1 MRDKRWAALIPLVLA
16 GCSMAPEY
24 HPPQTTVPAAYK
36 EVAGWTAAAPMDAAP
51 RGAWW
56 KVFAD
61 PVLDDLETRSDA
73 ASPTLAAALARYDQ
87 ARAAARV
94 DAADLFPQVGVE
106 GDAGRQRVSGNR
118 PLGNGTPQTYN
129 DFSLGGAIDYE
140 LDLWGRIRNGVKAS
154 RADAQ
159 ASAAD
164 LASARLSLQASVADA
179 YIRLRG
185 LDAQSD
191 LLKRTAAAFDRAYQ
205 LTSTRHDGGIA
216 SGIDVNRSRTA
227 LSNARAQISI
237 IANQRAAT
245 EHELAALVGAVASD
259 FSVAPRV
266 QPLDAPDLPAG
277 APSEL
282 LQRRPDV
289 AAAERRMFAANAR
302 IGVARAAF
310 FPSVTLGLSGGW
322 EATQGALLATP
333 NTFWGLGPLSAV
345 LSLFDGGRR
354 SAQVKLS
361 RGEYDELAADY
372 RGTVLTAFRQVEDGI
387 AAMHHLAA
395 GLVDQRDA
403 AEAAQ
408 RTSDLALTRYRDGAS
423 DYLEVVTAQTD
434 ALDAERLLLTAQ
446 VDRMRMSVAL
456 VKALGGPAETTTPRN
471 PG

>member
-1 MRDKRWAALIPLVLA
+1 MRNKPLAALIPVLLA
-16 GCSMAPEY
+16 GCSMAPDY
-24 HPPQTTVPAAYK
+24 QPPKTAVPSAYK
-36 EVAGWTAAAPMDAAP
+36 EVAGWTAAEPMDGLP

-56 KVFAD
+56 KAFGD
-61 PVLDDLETRSDA
+61 PVLDDLETRAEA

-87 ARAAARV
+87 ARASARV

-106 GDAGRQRVSGNR
+106 GDAGRQRLSGNR

-129 DFSLGGAIDYE
+129 DFSIGGTLDYE

-179 YIRLRG
+179 YFRLRG
-185 LDAQSD
+185 LDAQAD
-191 LLKRTAAAFDRAYQ
+191 LLNRTVAAFDRAYQ
-205 LTSTRHDGGIA
+205 LTATRHDGGIA

-227 LSNARAQISI
+227 LSNARSQISDV
-237 IANQRAAT
+237 ANQRAAT
-245 EHELAALVGAVASD
+245 EHELAALVGALASD
-259 FSVAPRV
+259 FSVPARV
-266 QPLDAPDLPAG
+266 QPLDAPQVPAG

-310 FPSVTLGLSGGW
+310 FPSITLGLAGGW
-322 EATQGALLATP
+322 ETTQGSLLTTP

-354 SAQVKLS
+354 TAQVKLS
-361 RGEYDELAADY
+361 RGEYDEMAADY
-372 RGTVLTAFRQVEDGI
+372 RGTVLGAFRQVEDGV
-387 AAMHHLAA
+387 AAMNHLATQI
-395 GLVDQRDA
+395 VDQRDA
-403 AEAAQ
+403 AQAAE
-408 RTSDLALTRYRDGAS
+408 RTSDLAFTRYRDGAS

-434 ALDAERLLLTAQ
+434 ALDAQRSLLTVQ
-446 VDRMRMSVAL
+446 VERMRMSVAL
-456 VKALGGPAETTTPRN
+456 VEALGGSTS
-471 PG
+471 

>member
-1 MRDKRWAALIPLVLA
+1 MRNKRLSAIIPVLLA
-16 GCSMAPEY
+16 GCSMAPDY
-24 HPPQTTVPAAYK
+24 KPPQTAMPAAYK
-36 EVAGWTAAAPMDAAP
+36 ETAGWTAANPMDAAP

-56 KVFAD
+56 EVFGD
-61 PVLDDLETRSDA
+61 PVLDDLETRAEA

-106 GDAGRQRVSGNR
+106 GDAGRQRLSGNR

-129 DFSLGGAIDYE
+129 DFSIGGTLDYE

-185 LDAQSD
+185 LDAQAD
-191 LLKRTAAAFDRAYQ
+191 LLNRTVQAFDRAYQ
-205 LTSTRHDGGIA
+205 LTATRHDGGIA
-216 SGIDVNRSRTA
+216 SGVDVNRARTT
-227 LSNARAQISI
+227 LSNAKAQISDV
-237 IANQRAAT
+237 ANQRAAT

-259 FSVAPRV
+259 FSVPAQV
-266 QPLDAPDLPAG
+266 QRLDAPEVPAG

-310 FPSVTLGLSGGW
+310 FPSVTLGLAGGW
-322 EATQGALLATP
+322 ETTHGSLLTTP

-354 SAQVKLS
+354 TAQVKLS
-361 RGEYDELAADY
+361 RGEYDEMAADY

-387 AAMHHLAA
+387 AATHHLATQI
-395 GLVDQRDA
+395 VDQRDA

-408 RTSDLALTRYRDGAS
+408 RTSDLAFTRYHDGAS

-434 ALDAERLLLTAQ
+434 ALDAQRLLLAVQ
-446 VDRMRMSVAL
+446 VERMRMSVAL
-456 VKALGGPAETTTPRN
+456 VKALGGSAEAAKTPA
-471 PG
+471 